1 MNASSFK
8 PFRTFEARAG
18 HQVTDVQWN
27 SSGSEFLV
35 ANGATQVKLYD
46 RDGAE
51 K

>member
-35 ANGATQVKLYD
+35 ANGATQMKLYD